1 MYMDISKENIF
12 KVGYTSTLQKNVEN
26 KKWTSKFLKFIRN
39 NKIISIS
46 IIVFFMCVMMNLFLI
61 YNFLKVLQQV

>member
-1 MYMDISKENIF
+1 MDISKENIF

-26 KKWTSKFLKFIRN
+26 KKWTSKFLKFIRD

-46 IIVFFMCVMMNLFLI
+46 IILFFMCVMMNLFLI

>member
-1 MYMDISKENIF
+1 MDISKENVF
-12 KVGYTSTLQKNVEN
+12 KVGYTSTLKTSEEN
-26 KKWTSKFLKFIRN
+26 KKWTSKFLKFIRD

-46 IIVFFMCVMMNLFLI
+46 IIVFFMCVMMNLILI

>member
-1 MYMDISKENIF
+1 MDISKENIF

-26 KKWTSKFLKFIRN
+26 KKWTSKFFKFIRD

>member
-1 MYMDISKENIF
+1 MEFSKENVF
-12 KVGYTSTLQKNVEN
+12 KVGYTSTLQEKTKK
-26 KKWTSKFLKFIRN
+26 KKWTSKFLKFIHN

-61 YNFLKVLQQV
+61 FNFLKILQEV